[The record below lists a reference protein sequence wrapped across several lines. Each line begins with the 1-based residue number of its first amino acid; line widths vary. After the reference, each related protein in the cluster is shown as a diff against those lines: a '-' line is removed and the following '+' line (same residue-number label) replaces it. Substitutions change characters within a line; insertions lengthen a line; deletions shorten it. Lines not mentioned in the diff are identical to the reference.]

1 MTQLTFQLSDE
12 IVQQVRARAASEG
25 MAVEEFLADLVKRD
39 VARDPDEELRRMA
52 TLSDEDVLALADLQL
67 SPEEDQRL
75 TELLE
80 RNGEGQLEASEQQ
93 ELEHL
98 VRLST
103 EGMLKKSLGWAEAV
117 RRKLREPPL

>member
-1 MTQLTFQLSDE
+1 MTQLTLQLSDE
-12 IVQQVRARAASEG
+12 IVRQVRARAESEG
-25 MAVEEFLADLVKRD
+25 MEVEEFVADLVRRD
-39 VARDPDEELRRMA
+39 VARDPDDELRRMA
-52 TLSDEDVLALADLQL
+52 ALSDAEVLALADLQL
-67 SPEEDQRL
+67 HPEEDQRL
-75 TELLE
+75 SDLLD
-80 RNGEGQLEASEQQ
+80 RNGEGQLEAGEQE